1 MNASEQLM
9 LKWDLND
16 FLLLAEDGLHGSL
29 VLGRKVE
36 TVLREAGCPLKPKLN
51 ALTEKYGQIGIA
63 GV

>member
-1 MNASEQLM
+1 MSEVKAS
-9 LKWDLND
+9 
-16 FLLLAEDGLHGSL
+16 ALH
-29 VLGRKVE
+29 GRKVE